1 MLADLGFTIDEECA
15 TRGETLE
22 IPAFTKGKSQLSQL
36 EVDKSQQISNVRI
49 HVERVI

>member
-1 MLADLGFTIDEECA
+1 MKSVRPEEKL
-15 TRGETLE
+15 EEKLE